1 MIIIFCP
8 SCIKALLPYFSNIWP
23 DKRVIARCSSCKNT
37 KAVNLS
43 RRVYPKSE
51 KETLDP
57 KTARA
62 APPES

>member
-1 MIIIFCP
+1 MIIIFWP

-23 DKRVIARCSSCKNT
+23 ENSVMANCRSCKNT

-43 RRVYPKSE
+43 RKIYPKSE
-51 KETLDP
+51 NETLDP